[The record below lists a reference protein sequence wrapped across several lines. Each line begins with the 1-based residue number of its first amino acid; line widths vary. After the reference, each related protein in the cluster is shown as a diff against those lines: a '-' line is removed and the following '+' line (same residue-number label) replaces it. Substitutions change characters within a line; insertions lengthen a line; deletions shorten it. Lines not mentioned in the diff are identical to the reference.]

1 MELTAMRYKDYVW
14 PHNPATYSI
23 DFARDVALL
32 KAAGGGC
39 FLQDMGMR
47 CRVMRGEG
55 EFVGANAYDEFKRL
69 ATVFYEGGAG
79 QLIHPVWQTA
89 KAHFVTLRLVQ
100 KPFVDYVQ
108 YSFEFRE
115 AQGFFE
121 DDLRMIRS
129 AKESGVHSDTEKA
142 AQMAEETLYHTVRS
156 GDTLWAIA
164 QQYGT
169 ALPELL
175 AKNCQIKNPNL
186 IYPGEKVRVR

>member
-23 DFARDVALL
+23 DFARDVAAL

-39 FLQDMGMR
+39 CLQDMGMR
-47 CRVMRGEG
+47 YRVMRGEG
-55 EFVGANAYDEFKRL
+55 EFVGEGAYDEFKRL
-69 ATVFYEGGAG
+69 ATVFYDGGAG

-89 KAHFVTLRLVQ
+89 NAHFTALRLMQ
-100 KPFVDYVQ
+100 RPLVDYVQ

-115 AQGFFE
+115 AQGYFE
-121 DDLRMIRS
+121 NTLTKLWSPSGDGS
-129 AKESGVHSDTEKA
+129 AADAQGGAKA
-142 AQMAEETLYHTVRS
+142 QEAIYHTVIS

-164 QQYGT
+164 QRYGVG
-169 ALPELL
+169 LPELL
-175 AKNCQIKNPNL
+175 AKNRRIKNPNL

>member
-1 MELTAMRYKDYVW
+1 MELTTMRYKDYVW

-23 DFARDVALL
+23 DFARDVAAL

-47 CRVMRGEG
+47 YRVMRGEG

-79 QLIHPVWQTA
+79 RLIHPVWQTA
-89 KAHFVTLRLVQ
+89 NAHFVTLRLLQ

-108 YSFEFRE
+108 YGFEFRE
-115 AQGFFE
+115 AQGYFE
-121 DDLRMIRS
+121 KDFKTLWS
-129 AKESGVHSDTEKA
+129 AQEDGEMTG
-142 AQMAEETLYHTVRS
+142 AEEGEAVAEVFYHTVRS

-169 ALPELL
+169 ALSELL
-175 AKNCQIKNPNL
+175 AKNPQIRNPNL
-186 IYPGEKVRVR
+186 IYPGERVRVR